1 MGPKASLNLQPS
13 MDLRANRLLA
23 QEFEGVVPGVVLD
36 AVEDPEDADGLE
48 EGRAFDAADVDDR
61 PTEGLADLRHSSLGR
76 GIVAADEH
84 VRRAAGKVRME
95 HVGVADDVEGLHD
108 AALRKPALHLLAARV
123 GVAERERRGGVRSKD
138 QRVRHVDHDFS
149 RQVLRAR
156 ELQGVLR
163 AAPDRREEYDLSER
177 GGVREGPCGGPLTRL
192 RYPGLR
198 LDVARLARAHPDFV
212 AERHEPASE
221 SLPNTAGA
229 ENSDQASHARS
240 LADSPGA
247 SRISRLPVAERP
259 PQPKVAGVGG
269 LGCPMTR
276 PAAPPGASAA

>member
-1 MGPKASLNLQPS
+1 MGPEASLNLQPS

-23 QEFEGVVPGVVLD
+23 QELEGVVPGVVLD

-48 EGRAFDAADVDDR
+48 EARAFDAADVDDR
-61 PTEGLADLRHSSLGR
+61 PTEGLADGRDRFLGS

-84 VRRAAGKVRME
+84 VRRAAGKIRME

-108 AALRKPALHLLAARV
+108 PVPREPAVVLFAARV
-123 GVAERERRGGVRSKD
+123 GVAERERRGRVRSKD
-138 QRVRHVDHDFS
+138 QRVRHVDHDSS
-149 RQVLRAR
+149 RKVFRAR

-163 AAPDRREEYDLSER
+163 AAPDGREEHDLPER

-221 SLPNTAGA
+221 SLTDIARA

-259 PQPKVAGVGG
+259 PQPKVAGVAG
-269 LGCPMTR
+269 
-276 PAAPPGASAA
+276 